1 MDGSTIV
8 IVMFMTVALLA
19 LARFAVISS
28 FYSRRLSDLFKMD
41 TDKYEKLNGLEE
53 EVKTSPYFNEVQR
66 KEYLKQALHEYE
78 EDFTKIY
85 KEISRIIENHSM
97 FEEFFDFKKWEFRD
111 FFPKLDFEK

>member
-1 MDGSTIV
+1 M
-8 IVMFMTVALLA
+8 
-19 LARFAVISS
+19 
-28 FYSRRLSDLFKMD
+28 
-41 TDKYEKLNGLEE
+41 
-53 EVKTSPYFNEVQR
+53 
-66 KEYLKQALHEYE
+66 KQALHEYE